1 MKINLYQ
8 ESWDIF
14 VRNIIWLRKHY
25 KIPKNKMAEI
35 LGIDIAALN
44 KIEKNEIPDEVTV
57 EILLNAEKFFGI
69 PIKDFIGHFIYE

>member
-44 KIEKNEIPDEVTV
+44 KIEKNEMPDEVTV
-57 EILLNAEKFFGI
+57 
-69 PIKDFIGHFIYE
+69 